1 MTRTIIRLLA
11 LAVLVPALVLAEP
24 GSPAN
29 IEIQK
34 LAEGVYAVLRT
45 DPPGV
50 MFEANSA
57 FFVGTD
63 DVVVIDGG
71 SNPSSAREVLAA
83 IRKITDKPVRL
94 LIKTHW
100 HDDHMMGSAVY
111 REAFPGVEIVAHST
125 AAEDMAAQGAIN
137 RKQMVEQGP
146 GFAEFLRGLV
156 KQEKGFDGES
166 LTDEERES
174 HISSVA
180 LAERYFAEPGKLQ
193 PLAPTLTFD
202 DHLTVVRGDRTIDLL
217 WLGRAH
223 TRGDIVVHLPKEGI
237 AFTGDIVAAP
247 VPLIGSTSFP
257 IDYGLSLEK
266 LLALKASVYVPGHG
280 PVMKDDSYVQLM
292 SRLLASMRQQTE
304 AAVARGETL
313 EQARKSVDLSEF
325 RQAMAGDSKLRSL
338 LFKMYVADPGVMRA
352 YQQATEKT
360 EKK

>member
-1 MTRTIIRLLA
+1 MTRVIVRLFA
-11 LAVLVPALVLAEP
+11 LAVLVPALALAEP

-29 IEIQK
+29 IEVQK

-57 FFVGTD
+57 FLVGAD

-71 SNPSSAREVLAA
+71 SNPTSAREVLAA
-83 IRKITDKPVRL
+83 IRKVTDKPVRI

-100 HDDHMMGSAVY
+100 HDDHMMGSAAY

-146 GFAEFLRGLV
+146 GFVTYLRGLM
-156 KQEKGFDGES
+156 EKNQDIEGQP
-166 LTDEERES
+166 LTGEERES
-174 HISSVA
+174 HVSSIA

-202 DHLTVVRGDRTIDLL
+202 DHLTLVRGDRRIDLL

-223 TRGDIVVHLPKEGI
+223 TRGDIVIHLPKEGI
-237 AFTGDIVAAP
+237 VFTGDLVAGP
-247 VPLIGSTSFP
+247 IPLIGSTSFP
-257 IDYGLSLEK
+257 VDYGSTIEK
-266 LLALKASVYVPGHG
+266 LLALEASVYVPGHG

-292 SRLLASMRQQTE
+292 ARLLASMRQQTE

-313 EQARKSVDLSEF
+313 EQAQKSVDLSEF
-325 RQAMAGDSKLRSL
+325 RKALAGDSKLRDL
-338 LFKMYVADPGVMRA
+338 LFKMYVAGPGVIRA
-352 YQQATEKT
+352 YQQATD
-360 EKK
+360 KK

>member
-1 MTRTIIRLLA
+1 MTRVIVRLFA
-11 LAVLVPALVLAEP
+11 LAVLVPSLALAGP

-29 IEIQK
+29 IEVQK

-57 FFVGTD
+57 FLVGAD

-71 SNPSSAREVLAA
+71 SNPTSAREVLAA
-83 IRKITDKPVRL
+83 IRKVTDKPVRM

-111 REAFPGVEIVAHST
+111 REAFPGVEIVAHAT
-125 AAEDMAAQGAIN
+125 AAEDMATQGAIN

-146 GFAEFLRGLV
+146 GFAAYLRGLV
-156 KQEKGFDGES
+156 EKNQDIEGRP
-166 LTDEERES
+166 LTGEERES
-174 HISSVA
+174 HVSSVA

-202 DHLTVVRGDRTIDLL
+202 DHLTIVRGDRTIDLL

-237 AFTGDIVAAP
+237 VFTGDLVAGP
-247 VPLIGSTSFP
+247 IPLIGSTSFP
-257 IDYGLSLEK
+257 VDYGSTIEK

-280 PVMKDDSYVQLM
+280 PVLKDDSYVQLM
-292 SRLLASMRQQTE
+292 ARLLASMRQQTE

-325 RQAMAGDSKLRSL
+325 RKTLAGDSKLRDL
-338 LFKMYVADPGVMRA
+338 LFKMYVAGPGVMRA
-352 YQQATEKT
+352 YQQATEKNAG
-360 EKK
+360 